1 MFFLLSCQQDWKML
15 LMCNV
20 PSWASLPDLSPADEL
35 LHIMNLVFFLTNSF
49 DLKHWAEIPQKW
61 VLFSAIQSSCDFPQ
75 PHSPPG
81 LSFSI
86 WELNHHFNN
95 LLFAPFPRTLHALSL
110 WFFFSYSSFCWKM
123 YLKDDI
129 QMSEMLF
136 CCRWCNLRSVK
147 F

>member
-110 WFFFSYSSFCWKM
+110 CFFFFPTHHFVEKCILKM
-123 YLKDDI
+123 TYKC
-129 QMSEMLF
+129 QR
-136 CCRWCNLRSVK
+136 CCSAVGDVICAQ
-147 F
+147 